1 VSCSPLLHETTSPA
15 LKQLRAKDRSATI
28 GPIVPILSWRTEDEV
43 IARANNTKM
52 GLGASVW
59 SGNIENAERIARKLE
74 AGTVWVNTHFDL
86 SPTQP
91 FGGVKE
97 SGMGVEWGLQ
107 GMKSYCNSQVL
118 VVHKM

>member
-1 VSCSPLLHETTSPA
+1 M
-15 LKQLRAKDRSATI
+15 
-28 GPIVPILSWRTEDEV
+28 PILSCSEDKV

-59 SGNIENAERIARKLE
+59 SGNIETAERIARKLE
-74 AGTVWVNTHFDL
+74 AGNVWVNTHSDL
-86 SPTQP
+86 SPALQ

-118 VVHKM
+118 VVNRM

>member
-1 VSCSPLLHETTSPA
+1 MPNT
-15 LKQLRAKDRSATI
+15 
-28 GPIVPILSWRTEDEV
+28 GPIVPILSWKTEDEV

-59 SGNIENAERIARKLE
+59 SGSVETAERIARQIS
-74 AGTVWVNTHFDL
+74 AGTVWVNSHFDL
-86 SPTQP
+86 VPTQP

-97 SGMGVEWGLQ
+97 SGIGVEWGVQ
-107 GMKSYCNSQVL
+107 GMKSYCNTQVL

>member
-1 VSCSPLLHETTSPA
+1 MQNT
-15 LKQLRAKDRSATI
+15 
-28 GPIVPILSWRTEDEV
+28 GPIVPILSWTSEDEV

-59 SGNIENAERIARKLE
+59 SGSTETAERIARKIS

-86 SPTQP
+86 GPMQP

-97 SGMGVEWGLQ
+97 SGMGVEWGVQ
-107 GMKSYCNSQVL
+107 GMKSYCNTQVL
-118 VVHKM
+118 VVHKK